1 MIEFR
6 YLYVIMIYMTVTVML
21 LISWLFSVVIQ
32 TRASLIPSIM
42 Y

>member
-1 MIEFR
+1 MIDFR
-6 YLYVIMIYMTVTVML
+6 YLCVIIIYMSVTVIL

-32 TRASLIPSIM
+32 TRASLIPSFM